1 MPRVAST
8 PITRPHKS
16 SRSGKVPPKTPL
28 KYSCTD
34 SGCPWSFSRPS
45 DLARHA
51 KRHLSQEEKET
62 TMLRCNIGDCD
73 FKCLQKSNL
82 DTHRNATHFG
92 IKPHV
97 CRKCGY
103 RSADPS
109 SMNRHNRRCAL
120 RRSLASTSPELS
132 GSEYEWIS
140 DSSSASPNDSSRA
153 SPSPSSSALFFPSTP
168 EYSSQ
173 LPVADLDALS
183 TYPAPPLGDLSSWL
197 DLEACLEMQAGA
209 VPSTCDPAAPSALYP
224 AEQLLFAPSFIDVP
238 FPAAPQPEHV
248 ACDFNVDELS
258 TISPP
263 PLVFDGLPP
272 SAFHLQ
278 SSEPNPYAYP
288 SGYEYPPWAFR
299 REWNGVVVY

>member
-109 SMNRHNRRCAL
+109 SMNRHNRRCGS
-120 RRSLASTSPELS
+120 RRSPASTSPEPS
-132 GSEYEWIS
+132 GSEYEWMS
-140 DSSSASPNDSSRA
+140 SSSACTDDFSSTA
-153 SPSPSSSALFFPSTP
+153 SPSPPSSALFLSTP

-173 LPVADLDALS
+173 RPAGELDTLS
-183 TYPAPPLGDLSSWL
+183 TYPEPPLGDLSSWL
-197 DLEACLEMQAGA
+197 DLETCLEMQAGA
-209 VPSTCDPAAPSALYP
+209 VPTTCDPAAPSALYP
-224 AEQLLFAPSFIDVP
+224 AEQLLFAPNFVDVP
-238 FPAAPQPEHV
+238 FPAAPPQESV
-248 ACDFNVDELS
+248 SCDFNVEELS
-258 TISPP
+258 TLSPP
-263 PLVFDGLPP
+263 ELVFGGLPP

-278 SSEPNPYAYP
+278 LEPYSHAYP
-288 SGYEYPPWAFR
+288 NSYEYPPWAFR
-299 REWNGVVVY
+299 REWNGVVVD